1 MAEQHSPIIEFPRKY
16 IVRRVGDPPRDEA
29 IRPETKLSIFI
40 DALRAAGG
48 WIAAILAKC
57 STMRGRHRTQPK
69 IGANKI

>member
-1 MAEQHSPIIEFPRKY
+1 MAEQHSPIIEFPRSTS
-16 IVRRVGDPPRDEA
+16 VVAWA

-57 STMRGRHRTQPK
+57 STMRGRHRIQPK